1 MAKKKNNKQMIFLVA
16 LLLGV
21 VAIAMYFLPMVKFRL
36 GNDDSYIYTNYS
48 GFNLFFG
55 AEEVKTTAVGG
66 GSSASGNLG
75 STKMVPIALV
85 SGILV
90 VVGLVAAL
98 LTKIVDKKMTMI
110 VKVISAGLF
119 IAGGVLAVALVRNAF
134 MDVNNVSSILDDYY
148 KVGIGAILNC
158 VFASLAG
165 VAVLLS

>member
-1 MAKKKNNKQMIFLVA
+1 MKNNKQMIFLVA

-90 VVGLVAAL
+90 VVGLVVAF
-98 LTKIVDKKMTMI
+98 LTKIVDKKMVMI
-110 VKVISAGLF
+110 VKVVSAALLVV
-119 IAGGVLAVALVRNAF
+119 GGVLAVAAVRNAF
-134 MDVNNVSSILDDYY
+134 IDANSIKLLADNY